1 MEQGYKEYLNRIN
14 GVLTEKKIPD
24 YKKLMSNLKAVSQMS
39 SVLNSTIFILDHRTN
54 EFLFLSENSFEIQGY
69 THEEIYQ
76 LGPLKYL
83 ELMHPTDSK
92 IISEIIY
99 PEGMKAVQNIPK
111 LFLKKFKVS
120 FTHRLIQKD
129 GSYIKLK
136 KQFTT
141 LLFDEHKNSL
151 VKFGTNSK
159 YESDSD
165 DIVSEI
171 SYQGPF
177 NKYIIL
183 QKKTYPVDSEYNT
196 LLTPKELEIVKLVSE
211 GLSSKEIASKTGKSI
226 ETVNTQRKNIISKTN
241 TQSMT
246 DVVVMAMKNKWI

>member
-1 MEQGYKEYLNRIN
+1 MEQGYKEYLSEIN
-14 GVLTEKKIPD
+14 GVLIDKKIPD
-24 YKKLMSNLKAVSQMS
+24 LKKLMSNLKAVSQMDSVFNS
-39 SVLNSTIFILDHRTN
+39 SLFLLDHRTQ
-54 EFLFLSENSFEIQGY
+54 EFLYLSPNNKEIQGY
-69 THEEIYQ
+69 SAEEVSEM
-76 LGPLKYL
+76 GPLKYL

-92 IISEIIY
+92 IITEIIY
-99 PEGMKAVQNIPK
+99 PEGMKAVRKIP
-111 LFLKKFKVS
+111 LVFLKKMKVS

-136 KQFTT
+136 KQFST
-141 LLFDEHKNSL
+141 LLFDENKNSL
-151 VKFGTNSK
+151 VIFGTNSI
-159 YESDSD
+159 YESDSE

-177 NKYIIL
+177 NKYIVL

-211 GLSSKEIASKTGKSI
+211 GLSSKEIASKTGKSV
-226 ETVNTQRKNIISKTN
+226 ETVNTQRKNIINKTN

-246 DVVVMAMKNKWI
+246 DVVVLAIKNKWI